1 MISVDHSINDSVRLD
16 EEVDVHGRENVS
28 KEVLVDGDEQ
38 FYVAIVVNCTPD
50 GAQFLAHFG
59 QVALFLELRVE
70 DAK

>member
-1 MISVDHSINDSVRLD
+1 MISVDHSIYDSVRLD

-38 FYVAIVVNCTPD
+38 FYVTIVVHCTPD

-59 QVALFLELRVE
+59 QVALFLELRGE
-70 DAK
+70 YAK